1 MAVLICQGVMREGL
15 LAYCSIRLF
24 GDDLASAGYPTLRF
38 DYPATGNSLDADLN
52 QGGAHWTAWQ
62 KSIETAIDWLKG
74 ISGAGRVLLC
84 GVRTGGTLA
93 ALVAE
98 RRSDIA
104 GLLLFEPPIVGR
116 SHVRQLILEADLQRG
131 HAVPREQGLEIREMK
146 FSAATVAQ
154 MTAFDL
160 RKAALPAGLPAAIFA
175 RPEFKPMDEC
185 VQAWAGRGVKAT
197 KHGFDGLLQ
206 LLQHDILDEN
216 QLADFTRPLAWLK
229 ATIPPTPSPSAASGA
244 INPGV
249 AALQPPGCFD
259 TPLKFGPEGRLFGM
273 LCRPERGSTEDM
285 VLIPNG
291 GRDPSF
297 GAARQHVV
305 LARRLAQAGI
315 ASFRFDFAGL
325 GDSIGPPGKERVFTH
340 AFTDRTADTRA
351 AVDAMAELG
360 FSRFSMHGLCVGAY
374 HALHGA
380 LAEPR
385 LSAVIPINLPLFTV
399 PAANA
404 LGQLEQRGRSLRFY
418 LLKTLRPSAWGHL
431 LGGKS
436 DLAALKRA
444 VLFHLRRHTIDRARS
459 LAQRL
464 GLAAPQS
471 FAHRAMADLSRR
483 GVRTLYLFSDGE
495 QDIEAFAA
503 EFGPDGAGLNSYP
516 GAEMH
521 IIPGMDHSLTIT
533 AGRIPAE
540 TMMVEFVA
548 AGRPPPEPAPRTIA
562 DAPSP

>member
-1 MAVLICQGVMREGL
+1 MREGL
-15 LAYCSIRLF
+15 LAYCSLRVL
-24 GDDLASAGYPTLRF
+24 GEDLAAAGYPTLRF

-62 KSIETAIDWLKG
+62 KSIETAIDWLRG
-74 ISGAGRVLLC
+74 VSGAGHVLLC

-93 ALVAE
+93 ALVTE
-98 RRSDIA
+98 RRNDVA
-104 GLLLFEPPIVGR
+104 GLLLFEPVIIGR
-116 SHVRQLILEADLQRG
+116 THVRQLILEADLQLG
-131 HAVPREQGLEIREMK
+131 HPVPRDQGLEIREMN
-146 FSAATVAQ
+146 FTAATVAQ
-154 MTAFDL
+154 MASFDL
-160 RKAALPAGLPAAIFA
+160 RKVALPAGLPVAIFA
-175 RPEFKPMDEC
+175 RPELEPMDEC
-185 VQAWAGRGVKAT
+185 AQAWASCGVRVT

-216 QLADFTRPLAWLK
+216 QLADFTHPLAWLK
-229 ATIPPTPSPSAASGA
+229 ATLPAMPPHSTNTGPIS
-244 INPGV
+244 PGV

-259 TPLKFGPEGRLFGM
+259 TPLKFGPDGRLFGI

-297 GAARQHVV
+297 GAARQHIV

-325 GDSIGPPGKERVFTH
+325 GDSVGPPGKERVFTH
-340 AFTDRTADTRA
+340 AFTDRTGDTRA

-360 FSRFSMHGLCVGAY
+360 FSRFSMRGLCLGAF

-385 LSAVIPINLPLFTV
+385 LTSLMLINLPLFTV
-399 PAANA
+399 PLSDA
-404 LGQLEQRGRSLRFY
+404 LAQLEQRGLSARFY
-418 LLKTLRPSAWGHL
+418 LGRLLRPSAWAHL

-436 DLAALKRA
+436 NLPALKRA
-444 VLFHLRRHTIDRARS
+444 GVFHLRRHTIGRLQG

-464 GLAAPQS
+464 GLAASQS

-495 QDIEAFAA
+495 TDIEAFAA
-503 EFGPDGAGLNSYP
+503 EFGADGAGLKAYR
-516 GAEMH
+516 GAAMH
-521 IIPGMDHSLTIT
+521 IVPGMDHSLTIT
-533 AGRIPAE
+533 AGRVPAE
-540 TMMVEFVA
+540 TMMVEFAV
-548 AGRPPPEPAPRTIA
+548 AGRPSETTTQGDGSALPA
-562 DAPSP
+562 

>member
-1 MAVLICQGVMREGL
+1 MREAL
-15 LAYCSIRLF
+15 LAYCSVRIL
-24 GDDLASAGYPTLRF
+24 GEDLAAAGYPTLRF
-38 DYPATGNSLDADLN
+38 DYSAAGNSLDADLN
-52 QGGAHWTAWQ
+52 QGGAHWTVWQ

-74 ISGAGRVLLC
+74 VSGAERVVLC

-93 ALVAE
+93 TLVAE
-98 RRSDIA
+98 RRGDVA
-104 GLLLFEPPIVGR
+104 GLLLFEPVIIGR
-116 SHVRQLILEADLQRG
+116 SYVRQLILEADLQRG
-131 HAVPREQGLEIREMK
+131 HPMPREQGLEIREMN
-146 FSAATVAQ
+146 FTAATVAQ
-154 MTAFDL
+154 MAEFDL
-160 RKAALPAGLPAAIFA
+160 RKAALPVGLPVAVFA

-185 VQAWAGRGVKAT
+185 VQAWAGREVKAT

-206 LLQHDILDEN
+206 VVRHDTLEEN
-216 QLADFTRPLAWLK
+216 QLADFTRPLTWLK
-229 ATIPPTPSPSAASGA
+229 ATLPPIPSYPVATGSIS
-244 INPGV
+244 PGV

-259 TPLKFGPEGRLFGM
+259 TPLKFGPDSRLFGI

-374 HALHGA
+374 HALYGA

-385 LSAVIPINLPLFTV
+385 LSALMLINLPLFTV
-399 PAANA
+399 PVANA
-404 LGQLEQRGRSLRFY
+404 LGQLEQRGQSARFY
-418 LLKTLRPSAWGHL
+418 LAKMLRPSAWGHL

-436 DLAALKRA
+436 DLPMLKRA
-444 VLFHLRRHTIDRARS
+444 ALFHLRRHTIERLQNLAR
-459 LAQRL
+459 RL
-464 GLAAPQS
+464 GLAASQS

-483 GVRTLYLFSDGE
+483 GVRTLYLFSDGK

-503 EFGPDGAGLNSYP
+503 EFGADGAGLKAYR
-516 GAEMH
+516 GAEMR
-521 IIPGMDHSLTIT
+521 IVPSMDHSLTIT
-533 AGRIPAE
+533 AGRVPAE

-548 AGRPPPEPAPRTIA
+548 AGRPSEAATKVSGNSLPA
-562 DAPSP
+562 